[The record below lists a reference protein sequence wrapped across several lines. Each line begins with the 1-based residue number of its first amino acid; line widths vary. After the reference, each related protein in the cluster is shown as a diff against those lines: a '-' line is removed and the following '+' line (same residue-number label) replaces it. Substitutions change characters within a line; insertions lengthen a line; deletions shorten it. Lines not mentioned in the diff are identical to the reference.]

1 MADPELTRAAV
12 LELLL
17 LVCTGQM
24 AAALVE
30 ALDLMPA
37 TAQAVVVTLEAAV
50 VIGPSLEASAPRLKV
65 P

>member
-1 MADPELTRAAV
+1 M

-50 VIGPSLEASAPRLKV
+50 VIAWALAATTLVRG
-65 P
+65 